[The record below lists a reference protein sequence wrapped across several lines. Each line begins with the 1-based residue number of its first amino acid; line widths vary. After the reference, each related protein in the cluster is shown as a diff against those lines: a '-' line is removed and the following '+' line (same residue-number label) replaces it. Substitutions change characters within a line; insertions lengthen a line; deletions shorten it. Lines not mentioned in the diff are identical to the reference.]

1 MADVHVKA
9 VEYLV
14 SKQESKIINCGY
26 GKGFSVKDVLKI
38 VNQVNDKPISI
49 KNGDRRAGDPSMLV
63 SNVSKL
69 HSLFDWQPKYNDL
82 SFIVKT
88 SIDWEKKLLNY

>member
-1 MADVHVKA
+1 M
-9 VEYLV
+9 
-14 SKQESKIINCGY
+14 SKQQSNIINCGY

-38 VNQVNDKPISI
+38 VNLVNDKPISI
-49 KNGDRRAGDPSMLV
+49 KSGDRRAGDPSMLV